1 MSAEGQVQAALM
13 TALRENAVVAAIFE
27 GRIYDDESEAPAFPF
42 VRIERHECRPLGSS
56 GGEASEH
63 VVTLAVSSRHG
74 GVREARGA
82 LAALR
87 NAVDDAVWVLPQGRI
102 VLAYVTYSDAMRQAD
117 KRAFRGLLRIRII
130 SEEAA

>member
-1 MSAEGQVQAALM
+1 VSAEASVQAALM
-13 TALRENAVVAAIFE
+13 AALRADTTVAAIFE

-42 VRIERHECRPLGSS
+42 VRVERHECRPVGAA
-56 GGEASEH
+56 GGEASEN

-87 NAVDDAVWVLPQGRI
+87 EAVDGAVWALPQGRV
-102 VLAYVTYSDAMRQAD
+102 VLAFVTYSDAMRQAD